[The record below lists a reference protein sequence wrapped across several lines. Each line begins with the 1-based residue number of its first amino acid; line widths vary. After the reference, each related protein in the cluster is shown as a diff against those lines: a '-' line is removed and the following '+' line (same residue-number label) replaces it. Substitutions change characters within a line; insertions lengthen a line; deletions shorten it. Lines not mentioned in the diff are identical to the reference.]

1 MKEQL
6 LSDSQIK
13 QRRIIAFVVFVIGIV
28 AAFFLW
34 NKNGDGAFVAG
45 VLGAVSFFLSIRFQ
59 VKERN
64 RQRELAEEEIRA
76 RLTDGAFV
84 EEDLMPESEES
95 TVNKRI

>member
-1 MKEQL
+1 MNTERAF
-6 LSDSQIK
+6 QIT
-13 QRRIIAFVVFVIGIV
+13 AVILAGI

-95 TVNKRI
+95 TVNKSI